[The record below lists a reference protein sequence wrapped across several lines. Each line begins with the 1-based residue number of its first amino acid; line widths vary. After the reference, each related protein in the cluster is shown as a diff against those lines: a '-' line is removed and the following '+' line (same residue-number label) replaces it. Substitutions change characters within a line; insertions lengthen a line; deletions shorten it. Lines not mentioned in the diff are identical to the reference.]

1 MFRFIVK
8 IVLNGAVLYFAQKFF
23 PGFVLAAGWDVL
35 IIGALVL
42 ATLNIFVRPVL
53 KIITTPLIWI
63 TLGLFNLVI
72 NMLILWMTD
81 QILLQLTITDLK
93 TLFLVSI
100 ITAIANIF

>member
-1 MFRFIVK
+1 M
-8 IVLNGAVLYFAQKFF
+8 YFAQKFF
-23 PGFVLAAGWDVL
+23 PGFILASGWDVL